1 MWHFRPIISWNL
13 PVNHKHRQPFWSFYR
28 VITDK
33 FTLFPSDQ
41 CTGPRL
47 LVTRGCCITSPFLSL
62 STPSHVTILSLSP
75 FSRDCCILSPSFSP
89 PLLTWLLYPVTPLLY
104 PVAHSFSR
112 DCCILSPP
120 SLPTPSH
127 VSVVSCR
134 PLLLTWLLYPVT
146 SSLPTPSHVTDV
158 SCSLSVQAPP
168 PLFTCNCRILSL
180 LLPPSHMHATV
191 VSCRLFP
198 HPPPLLSLAKR
209 TRKLTQVWTCI
220 QLAFLLATHLRRLAL
235 TCVDFG
241 RAHIWT
247 QV

>member
-112 DCCILSPP
+112 DYCILSPP
-120 SLPTPSH
+120 VSPHSFSRFSCILSPTPHVSHATVVSCHPPLPTPSH

-146 SSLPTPSHVTDV
+146 PLSPHSFSRFSCILSPTPSHVT
-158 SCSLSVQAPP
+158 
-168 PLFTCNCRILSL
+168 
-180 LLPPSHMHATV
+180 V
-191 VSCRLFP
+191 VSCHLLSP
-198 HPPPLLSLAKR
+198 HPFSR
-209 TRKLTQVWTCI
+209 DWCI
-220 QLAFLLATHLRRLAL
+220 L
-235 TCVDFG
+235 
-241 RAHIWT
+241 
-247 QV
+247 